1 MSSFSI
7 FNFSRFNFSE
17 STLFQKLKK
26 TDLRTS
32 LFIAG
37 LMLGVMIMEFTTP
50 SGYVF
55 SYLYIGPIL
64 LTSSRLSRFSILLV
78 TLVSAFLTMLN
89 AWIPDIG
96 AVSDAI
102 VASRAI
108 AVLAMVV
115 SAILSD
121 RNRRYEE
128 ALARQQAK
136 LQAQEKLASIRED
149 FVSTLTHDLKTP
161 VLGAIETLKA
171 FRNGNFGIV
180 TPPQKSVLATLLRS
194 HQANLHLVETLLD
207 IYRNDA
213 QGLKLH
219 CTPVELVTLAEESAG
234 TLTEI
239 AASRHIYIT
248 LNHGTSDFRH
258 ALWVQADALQLRRV
272 FSNLLMNAIY
282 HSRRDGRVEVV
293 LKTQGDEHVV
303 QILDTGLGIAESE
316 LPHLFERFYQGQ
328 GDRQVNGSGL
338 GLYLSRQ
345 IITAH
350 GGTIWAENRPQSGAL
365 AEHAV
370 AGALFGFR
378 LPVYPSF
385 PMA

>member
-1 MSSFSI
+1 
-7 FNFSRFNFSE
+7 
-17 STLFQKLKK
+17 
-26 TDLRTS
+26 
-32 LFIAG
+32 
-37 LMLGVMIMEFTTP
+37 MEFITP
-50 SGYVF
+50 PGYVF
-55 SYLYIGPIL
+55 GYLYIGPIL
-64 LTSSRLSRFSILLV
+64 LANSRLSRFSVLSI
-78 TLVSAFLTMLN
+78 TLISAFLTMLN
-89 AWIPDIG
+89 AWVPDIG
-96 AVSDAI
+96 SVNNAI

-108 AVLAMVV
+108 AVLAMLV

-128 ALARQQAK
+128 ALAQQQAK

-161 VLGAIETLKA
+161 ILGAIETLKA
-171 FRNGNFGIV
+171 FRDENFGAVI
-180 TPPQKSVLATLLRS
+180 PSQRSVLATLIRS
-194 HQANLHLVETLLD
+194 HQTNLHLVETLLD

-213 QGLKLH
+213 QGLTLH
-219 CTPVELVTLAEESAG
+219 CVPVDLVTLAEDIAG
-234 TLTEI
+234 TLTEV
-239 AASRHIYIT
+239 AASRHVYIT
-248 LNHGTSDFRH
+248 LNYGASDFRH

-293 LKTQGDEHVV
+293 LETQGDEHLV

-350 GGTIWAENRPQSGAL
+350 GGTIWAENRPRSGAV
-365 AEHAV
+365 AEDPAP
-370 AGALFGFR
+370 GALFGFR

>member
-1 MSSFSI
+1 
-7 FNFSRFNFSE
+7 
-17 STLFQKLKK
+17 
-26 TDLRTS
+26 
-32 LFIAG
+32 
-37 LMLGVMIMEFTTP
+37 MEFITP
-50 SGYVF
+50 PGYVF
-55 SYLYIGPIL
+55 GYLYIGPIL
-64 LTSSRLSRFSILLV
+64 LANSRLSRLSVLWI

-89 AWIPDIG
+89 AWVPNVG
-96 AVSDAI
+96 FVNHAI

-108 AVLAMVV
+108 AVLAMLV
-115 SAILSD
+115 SVILSD

-128 ALARQQAK
+128 ALAQQQTK

-161 VLGAIETLKA
+161 LLGAIATLKA
-171 FRNGNFGIV
+171 FRDQNFGTV
-180 TPPQKSVLATLLRS
+180 TPAQQSVLSTLIRS

-213 QGLKLH
+213 QGLQLH
-219 CTPVELVTLAEESAG
+219 CVPVDLVTLAEDVAG
-234 TLTEI
+234 TLTEV
-239 AASRHIYIT
+239 AASRHVYIT
-248 LNHGTSDFRH
+248 LNYGASDFRH

-293 LKTQGDEHVV
+293 LFTQGDEHVV

-328 GDRQVNGSGL
+328 SDRQVNGSGL

-345 IITAH
+345 IIAAH
-350 GGTIWAENRPQSGAL
+350 GGTIWAENRSRSGAL
-365 AEHAV
+365 AEYPAP
-370 AGALFGFR
+370 GALFGFR